1 MHINPYIAGN
11 PIDEAEAFFGRDDVL
26 RDVTAVL
33 RNPRQNAIVLYGQR
47 RIGKTSILLQLEKR
61 LAADGQYTPV
71 SFDLMDK
78 AGKPLSDVLQELA
91 RRINQAL
98 NLPDPDLSRFD
109 AEGAYFRDAFLPQA
123 AQLAA
128 PGGLVLL
135 FDEFDVLDGPD
146 SSQSAG
152 QTFFPYLR
160 AWMNRAAGA
169 QFVFVIG
176 RRPEDLSIHT
186 MPTFKG
192 VSASQ
197 VALLDQRDTEAII
210 RQSEEEGSLHW
221 TDEAVTAVWEWT
233 QGHPYFTQLLC
244 EAVWNE
250 AYRDE
255 PEDPPTAR
263 LEMVEAAVKP
273 VLNSGANAFV
283 WLWDGL
289 PPAERYVMAVL
300 AGADKDAIT
309 QDELIDILNQ
319 SGVRL
324 ALGQLVVAPETLEKW
339 GTLRQVND
347 GYQFAVPILRHWIQI
362 NRKLS
367 LVKEELNRIEPEAD
381 KLFKAA
387 QVFYDKGNLDVALQT
402 VNFTLEINPRHNDAR
417 ILLGQIN
424 LDQGQLPEA
433 VKILEE
439 VYDDGKYSSGRHLLI
454 TTLLRLAE
462 TQRVENDQL
471 ATYERVLMIVPE
483 HRVAK
488 ARRQAILDAR
498 RKRELAKKQDEAA
511 QLAAQEDWA
520 GVIGVYEALLQE
532 FPEEADWQA
541 ELSKAQNE
549 RRWQRQYNEAVGALE
564 TGDRAKGQRLLAA
577 IIAEEPAYKQTARYL
592 LQATEE
598 IDVTDLQAQLQDA
611 VPRPRVRQLLFAAV
625 GSITILLAVAL
636 IIYISASLQRTNDQ
650 VATFDATL
658 TAQGSMFEEAFEIA
672 QDVMTRQAA
681 TIAALIA
688 ATTSSPTLTPMPIGM
703 RLADVDGMTQ
713 VFVSA
718 GEFTMGSEDGD
729 SNEAPVHT
737 VYLDAYWIDQTE
749 VTNAQFAAFLNA
761 NGNQSEGGVTWLAIG
776 SSYASI
782 VESGGRF
789 QPEAGYDDH
798 PVVAVSW
805 YGATAYCAWAGR
817 RLPTEAEW
825 EKAARGTDART
836 YPWGEGINC
845 DRANYGRCVGD
856 GGAIVG
862 RYPAG
867 ASPYGALDMAGNV
880 REWVAD
886 WYDRD
891 YYQDSLTQN
900 PQGPDTGQYK
910 VLRGGSWFDVGYSV
924 RATERHS
931 NQPGNRNFY
940 IGFRCAQE

>member
-33 RNPRQNAIVLYGQR
+33 RNRNQNAIVLYGQR

-71 SFDLMDK
+71 YFDLMDK
-78 AGKPLSDVLQELA
+78 AGKPLVEVLRELA
-91 RRINQAL
+91 QRINLSLNQPPPDFAL
-98 NLPDPDLSRFD
+98 FD
-109 AEGAYFRDAFLPQA
+109 VEGAYFRDTFLPQA

-128 PGGLVLL
+128 SGGLVLL

-197 VALLDQRDTEAII
+197 VALLDRRDTEAII

-498 RKRELAKKQDEAA
+498 RKRELAKKQADAA
-511 QLAAQEDWA
+511 KLAAQEDWA

-541 ELSKAQNE
+541 ELSKAQNQL
-549 RRWQRQYNEAVGALE
+549 RWQRQYNEALGALK
-564 TGDRAKGQRLLAA
+564 TGDHVKAQQLLAA
-577 IIAEEPAYKQTARYL
+577 IIAETTNYKDTARYF
-592 LQATEE
+592 LQAVTKLDMVELIQHIKVLQADATAAQEQVRAHAAETQERQGQIAALQTDLDAHMAALEE
-598 IDVTDLQAQLQDA
+598 QKQQLAHLQAQNAQQETHLNAAQ
-611 VPRPRVRQLLFAAV
+611 RQWNLAMGGSLFV
-625 GSITILLAVAL
+625 VMLAVASML
-636 IIYISASLQRTNDQ
+636 FMVQQRTNQ
-650 VATFDATL
+650 QEIAFATTL
-658 TAQGSMFEEAFEIA
+658 TALAPTSEFNSGQESTTLISPSPTE
-672 QDVMTRQAA
+672 
-681 TIAALIA
+681 TIPVLSE
-688 ATTSSPTLTPMPIGM
+688 TTSTPFFVGIG
-703 RLADVDGMTQ
+703 GT
-713 VFVSA
+713 
-718 GEFTMGSEDGD
+718 
-729 SNEAPVHT
+729 T
-737 VYLDAYWIDQTE
+737 VYTLDVRVKPLGLLVTTVVPSQAVYGLQQTTNKRWIEVELSDNTVGWILNDDRVNWNTSTDMLPTTAPTTTPTPLPSQVRGIGKFADCYSAPTKDAEAVRNILGRE
-749 VTNAQFAAFLNA
+749 VTAIFRDSSGDWFYIEIPQNNSCWGYREDIKWENENDLNYLQF
-761 NGNQSEGGVTWLAIG
+761 
-776 SSYASI
+776 
-782 VESGGRF
+782 
-789 QPEAGYDDH
+789 
-798 PVVAVSW
+798 
-805 YGATAYCAWAGR
+805 
-817 RLPTEAEW
+817 
-825 EKAARGTDART
+825 
-836 YPWGEGINC
+836 
-845 DRANYGRCVGD
+845 
-856 GGAIVG
+856 
-862 RYPAG
+862 YPA
-867 ASPYGALDMAGNV
+867 P
-880 REWVAD
+880 
-886 WYDRD
+886 
-891 YYQDSLTQN
+891 
-900 PQGPDTGQYK
+900 
-910 VLRGGSWFDVGYSV
+910 
-924 RATERHS
+924 
-931 NQPGNRNFY
+931 
-940 IGFRCAQE
+940 